1 MDTYEDVR
9 AWLYKQLPM
18 YQRQGASAYKPG
30 LEKMQAFMAYLGNPH
45 QAFSSVHVAGTNGKG
60 STAHMI
66 TSVLMEAGYTVG
78 LYTSPHLKDFSE
90 RIRING
96 IAIETTFVVSFVQEH
111 KDYFLEAQLSFF
123 ELTVGMSFA
132 YFKEQQIDFAIVE
145 VGLGGRL
152 DATNIISPI
161 LAVITNIG
169 FDHTQFLG
177 DTLEAIAGEKAGIIK
192 KNIPV
197 VIGETQEETTAVFK
211 ATASNLMAPI
221 IWADAVEVK
230 PFPTDLTGLYQK
242 KNIQTTVV
250 ALQTLNL
257 DQLNE
262 AHIRLGLQKVVSN
275 THLKGRWQILDN
287 NPLVVADV
295 THNAAGFAYV
305 IEQIKQ
311 TPYDKL
317 HLVLGFVQYKDLEL
331 IFSQLPRDASY
342 YFCAPNMVRAEEVS
356 VLMKLAEKYTLIA
369 EVFNS
374 VDLAYKSAAKNA
386 DNSDFIYVGGS
397 TFVVA
402 EIL

>member
-275 THLKGRWQILDN
+275 THLQGRWQILDN

>member
-1 MDTYEDVR
+1 MNTYEEVR
-9 AWLYKQLPM
+9 SWLYEQLPM

-30 LEKMQAFMAYLGNPH
+30 LEKMHAFMSYLGNPH
-45 QAFSSVHVAGTNGKG
+45 QAFSSIHVAGTNGKG
-60 STAHMI
+60 STGHMI
-66 TSVLMEAGYTVG
+66 TSVLMEAGYAVG

-169 FDHTQFLG
+169 FDHMQFLG
-177 DTLEAIAGEKAGIIK
+177 DTLETIAGEKAGIIK

-197 VIGETQEETTAVFK
+197 VIGETQEETTTVFK
-211 ATASNLMAPI
+211 TIANDLKASI
-221 IWADAVEVK
+221 TWADTVEVK
-230 PFPTDLTGLYQK
+230 PYQTDLNGLYQVMNK
-242 KNIQTTVV
+242 QTAVV
-250 ALQTLNL
+250 ALQTLHL
-257 DQLNE
+257 DQLQE
-262 AHIRLGLQKVVSN
+262 EHMRIGLQKVVSN
-275 THLKGRWQILDN
+275 THLQGRWQMLDKD
-287 NPLVVADV
+287 PLIIADV

-305 IEQIKQ
+305 IDQINQ
-311 TPYDKL
+311 TTYDKL
-317 HLVLGFVQYKDLEL
+317 HLVLGFVKDKNLEL
-331 IFSQLPRDASY
+331 IFSLLPRDAAY
-342 YFCAPNMVRAEEVS
+342 YFCVPNIGRAEDIS
-356 VLMKLAEKYTLIA
+356 VLMKLAEKYTLNA
-369 EVFNS
+369 AAFDS
-374 VDLAYKSAAKNA
+374 VDIAYKSATKNA
-386 DNSDFIYVGGS
+386 EYNDFIYVGGS

>member
-1 MDTYEDVR
+1 MNTYEQVR
-9 AWLYKQLPM
+9 AWLYEQLPM

-30 LEKMQAFMAYLGNPH
+30 LEKMHAFMTYLGNPH
-45 QAFSSVHVAGTNGKG
+45 QAFSSIHVAGTNGKG
-60 STAHMI
+60 STGHMI
-66 TSVLMEAGYTVG
+66 TSVLMEAGYAVG

-161 LAVITNIG
+161 IAVITNIG
-169 FDHTQFLG
+169 FDHMQFLG
-177 DTLEAIAGEKAGIIK
+177 NTLEAIAIEKAGIIK

-211 ATASNLMAPI
+211 TTANDLKASVT
-221 IWADAVEVK
+221 WADTVEVK
-230 PFPTDLTGLYQK
+230 QYQTDLNGLYQEMNK
-242 KNIQTTVV
+242 QTAVV
-250 ALQTLNL
+250 ALQTLHL
-257 DQLNE
+257 DQLQE
-262 AHIRLGLQKVVSN
+262 EHIRIGLQKVVSN
-275 THLKGRWQILDN
+275 THLQGRWQILDKD
-287 NPLVVADV
+287 PLIVADV

-305 IEQIKQ
+305 IDQINQ
-311 TPYDKL
+311 TTYDKL
-317 HLVLGFVQYKDLEL
+317 HLVLGFVKDKNLEL
-331 IFSQLPRDASY
+331 IFSLLPRDAAY
-342 YFCAPNMVRAEEVS
+342 YFCAPNIGRAEDTS
-356 VLMKLAEKYTLIA
+356 VLMKLAEKYTLNA
-369 EVFNS
+369 AAFDS
-374 VDLAYKSAAKNA
+374 VDIAYKSANKNA
-386 DNSDFIYVGGS
+386 EYNDFIYVGGS

>member
-45 QAFSSVHVAGTNGKG
+45 QAFSSIHVAGTNGKG

-96 IAIETTFVVSFVQEH
+96 IAIETTLVVSFVQEH
-111 KDYFLEAQLSFF
+111 KDYFLKAQLSFF

-152 DATNIISPI
+152 DATNIISPV

-192 KNIPV
+192 KNIPI
-197 VIGETQEETTAVFK
+197 VIGETQEQTTAVFK

-275 THLKGRWQILDN
+275 THLQGRWQILDN

-317 HLVLGFVQYKDLEL
+317 HLVLGFVQDKDLEL

-342 YFCAPNMVRAEEVS
+342 YFCAPNMGRAEEVS

>member
-275 THLKGRWQILDN
+275 THLQGRWQILDN

-317 HLVLGFVQYKDLEL
+317 HLVLGFVKDKDLEL

>member
-1 MDTYEDVR
+1 LNTYEQVR
-9 AWLYKQLPM
+9 AWLYEQLPM

-30 LEKMQAFMAYLGNPH
+30 LEKMHAFMTYLGNPH
-45 QAFSSVHVAGTNGKG
+45 QAFSSIHVAGTNGKG
-60 STAHMI
+60 STGHMI
-66 TSVLMEAGYTVG
+66 TSVLMEAGYAVG

-161 LAVITNIG
+161 IAVITNIG
-169 FDHTQFLG
+169 FDHMQFLG
-177 DTLEAIAGEKAGIIK
+177 DTLEAIAIEKAGIIK

-211 ATASNLMAPI
+211 TTANDLKASVT
-221 IWADAVEVK
+221 WADTVEVK
-230 PFPTDLTGLYQK
+230 QYQTDLNGLYQEMNK
-242 KNIQTTVV
+242 QTAVV
-250 ALQTLNL
+250 ALQTLHL
-257 DQLNE
+257 DQLQE
-262 AHIRLGLQKVVSN
+262 EHIRIGLQKVVSN
-275 THLKGRWQILDN
+275 THLQGRWQILDED
-287 NPLVVADV
+287 PLIVADV

-305 IEQIKQ
+305 IDQINQ
-311 TPYDKL
+311 TTYDKL
-317 HLVLGFVQYKDLEL
+317 HLVLGFVKDKNLEL
-331 IFSQLPRDASY
+331 IFSLLPRDAAY
-342 YFCAPNMVRAEEVS
+342 YFCAPNIGRAEDTS
-356 VLMKLAEKYTLIA
+356 VLMKLAEKYTLNA
-369 EVFNS
+369 AAFES
-374 VDLAYKSAAKNA
+374 VDIAYKSATKNA
-386 DNSDFIYVGGS
+386 EYNDFIYVGGS

>member
-66 TSVLMEAGYTVG
+66 TSVLMEAGYTIG

-275 THLKGRWQILDN
+275 THLQGRWQILDN

-305 IEQIKQ
+305 FEQIKQ

-317 HLVLGFVQYKDLEL
+317 HLVLGFVKDKDLEL

>member
-1 MDTYEDVR
+1 LDTYEDVR

-275 THLKGRWQILDN
+275 THLQGRWQILDN

>member
-1 MDTYEDVR
+1 
-9 AWLYKQLPM
+9 M
-18 YQRQGASAYKPG
+18 YQRQGTSAYKPG
-30 LEKMQAFMAYLGNPH
+30 LEKMHAFMSYLGNPH
-45 QAFSSVHVAGTNGKG
+45 KEFSSIHIAGTNGKG

-66 TSVLMEAGYTVG
+66 TSVLMEAGYKVG

-96 IAIETTFVVSFVQEH
+96 LAIETTFVVSFVQEH
-111 KDYFLEAQLSFF
+111 KAYFLEAQLSFF

-132 YFKEQQIDFAIVE
+132 YFKEQQIDFAVVE

-161 LAVITNIG
+161 LSVITNIG

-211 ATASNLMAPI
+211 AIASDLKAPI
-221 IWADAVEVK
+221 NWADKAEVK
-230 PFPTDLTGLYQK
+230 PYKTDLNGQYQEI
-242 KNIQTTVV
+242 NRQTAVVAIQT
-250 ALQTLNL
+250 LHL
-257 DQLNE
+257 DQLHE
-262 AHIRLGLQKVVSN
+262 EHMRIGLQKIVAN
-275 THLKGRWQILDN
+275 TQLQGRWQMLDK

-295 THNAAGFAYV
+295 THNAAGFTYV
-305 IEQIKQ
+305 IDQIKQ
-311 TPYDKL
+311 TTFEKL
-317 HLVLGFVQYKDLEL
+317 HLVLGFVKDKNLEL
-331 IFSQLPRDASY
+331 IFSLLPRDATY
-342 YFCAPNMVRAEEVS
+342 YFCAPNIGRAEEIS
-356 VLMKLAEKYTLIA
+356 VLMKLAEKYSLNA
-369 EVFNS
+369 DAFDS
-374 VDLAYKSAAKNA
+374 VDIAYKSATKNA
-386 DNSDFIYVGGS
+386 EYNDFIYVGGS

>member
-1 MDTYEDVR
+1 MNTYEQVR
-9 AWLYKQLPM
+9 AWLYEQLPM

-30 LEKMQAFMAYLGNPH
+30 LEKMHAFMTYLGNPH
-45 QAFSSVHVAGTNGKG
+45 QAFSSIHIAGTNGKG
-60 STAHMI
+60 STGHMI
-66 TSVLMEAGYTVG
+66 TSVLMEAGYAVG

-161 LAVITNIG
+161 IAVITNIG
-169 FDHTQFLG
+169 FDHMQFLG
-177 DTLEAIAGEKAGIIK
+177 NTLEAIAIEKAGIIK

-211 ATASNLMAPI
+211 KIANDLKASVT
-221 IWADAVEVK
+221 WADTVVVK
-230 PFPTDLTGLYQK
+230 QYQTDLNGLYQEMNK
-242 KNIQTTVV
+242 QTAVV
-250 ALQTLNL
+250 ALQTLHL
-257 DQLNE
+257 DQLE
-262 AHIRLGLQKVVSN
+262 EEHIRIGLQKVVSN
-275 THLKGRWQILDN
+275 THLQGRWQILDKD
-287 NPLVVADV
+287 PLIVADV

-305 IEQIKQ
+305 IDQINQ
-311 TPYDKL
+311 TTYDKL
-317 HLVLGFVQYKDLEL
+317 HLVLGFVKDKNLEL
-331 IFSQLPRDASY
+331 IFSLLPRDAAY
-342 YFCAPNMVRAEEVS
+342 YFCAPNIGRAEDTS
-356 VLMKLAEKYTLIA
+356 VLMKLAEKYTLNA
-369 EVFNS
+369 AAFDS
-374 VDLAYKSAAKNA
+374 VDIAYKSATKNA
-386 DNSDFIYVGGS
+386 EYNDFIYVGGS

>member
-1 MDTYEDVR
+1 MDTYEEVR
-9 AWLYKQLPM
+9 TWIYEQLPI

-30 LEKMQAFMAYLGNPH
+30 LEKMQAFMEYLGNPH
-45 QAFSSVHVAGTNGKG
+45 QAFSSIHVAGTNGKG

-66 TSVLMEAGYTVG
+66 TSVLMEAGYAVG

-96 IAIETTFVVSFVQEH
+96 LAIETTFVVFFVQEH
-111 KDYFLEAQLSFF
+111 KDYFLKAQLSFF

-152 DATNIISPI
+152 DATNIISPL

-197 VIGETQEETTAVFK
+197 VIGETQEETTAIFK
-211 ATASNLMAPI
+211 SIADDLKAPI
-221 IWADAVEVK
+221 TWADTVEVK
-230 PFPTDLTGLYQK
+230 LHQTDLTGLYQK
-242 KNIQTTVV
+242 KNKQTAAV
-250 ALQTLNL
+250 ALQALHL
-257 DQLNE
+257 DQLTE
-262 AHIRLGLQKVVSN
+262 EHIRIGLQNVVSN
-275 THLKGRWQILDN
+275 THLQGRWQMLDK

-305 IEQIKQ
+305 FEQINQ
-311 TPYDKL
+311 TSYDKL
-317 HLVLGFVQYKDLEL
+317 HLVLGFVKDKNLEL
-331 IFSQLPRDASY
+331 IFSLLPRDAIY
-342 YFCAPNMVRAEEVS
+342 YFCAPNIGRAEDIS
-356 VLMKLAEKYTLIA
+356 VLMKLAEKYTLNA
-369 EVFNS
+369 NAFDS
-374 VDLAYKSAAKNA
+374 VNIAYKSATKNA
-386 DNSDFIYVGGS
+386 EYSDFIYVGGS

>member
-111 KDYFLEAQLSFF
+111 KDYFLKAQLSFF

-152 DATNIISPI
+152 DATNIISPV

-211 ATASNLMAPI
+211 TTASNLTAPI

-230 PFPTDLTGLYQK
+230 PYPTDLTGLYQK

-275 THLKGRWQILDN
+275 THLQGRWQVLDN

-317 HLVLGFVQYKDLEL
+317 HLVLGFVQDKDLEL

-342 YFCAPNMVRAEEVS
+342 YFCAPNMGRAEEVS

-369 EVFNS
+369 EAFNS

>member
-1 MDTYEDVR
+1 MNTYEQVR
-9 AWLYKQLPM
+9 AWLYEQLPM

-30 LEKMQAFMAYLGNPH
+30 LEKMHAFMTYLGNPH
-45 QAFSSVHVAGTNGKG
+45 QAFSSIHVAGTNGKG
-60 STAHMI
+60 STGHMI
-66 TSVLMEAGYTVG
+66 TSVLMEAGYAVG

-161 LAVITNIG
+161 IAVITNIG
-169 FDHTQFLG
+169 FDHMQFLG
-177 DTLEAIAGEKAGIIK
+177 DTLEAIAIEKAGIIK

-211 ATASNLMAPI
+211 TTANDLKASVT
-221 IWADAVEVK
+221 WADTVEVK
-230 PFPTDLTGLYQK
+230 QYQTDLNGLYQEMNK
-242 KNIQTTVV
+242 QTAVV
-250 ALQTLNL
+250 ALQTLHL
-257 DQLNE
+257 DQLQE
-262 AHIRLGLQKVVSN
+262 EHIRIGLQKVVSN
-275 THLKGRWQILDN
+275 THLQGRWQILDKD
-287 NPLVVADV
+287 PLIVADV

-305 IEQIKQ
+305 IDQINQ
-311 TPYDKL
+311 TTYDKL
-317 HLVLGFVQYKDLEL
+317 HLVLGFVKDKNLEL
-331 IFSQLPRDASY
+331 IFSLLPRDAAY
-342 YFCAPNMVRAEEVS
+342 YFCAPNIGRAEDTS
-356 VLMKLAEKYTLIA
+356 VLMKLAEKYTLNA
-369 EVFNS
+369 AAFES
-374 VDLAYKSAAKNA
+374 VDIAYKSATKNA
-386 DNSDFIYVGGS
+386 EYNDFIYVGGS

>member
-1 MDTYEDVR
+1 MNTYEQVR
-9 AWLYKQLPM
+9 AWLYEQLPM

-30 LEKMQAFMAYLGNPH
+30 LEKMHAFMTYLGNPH
-45 QAFSSVHVAGTNGKG
+45 QAFSSIHVAGTNGKG
-60 STAHMI
+60 STGHMI
-66 TSVLMEAGYTVG
+66 TSVLMEAGYAVG

-161 LAVITNIG
+161 IAVITNIG
-169 FDHTQFLG
+169 FDHMQFLG
-177 DTLEAIAGEKAGIIK
+177 DTLEAIAIEKAGIIK

-211 ATASNLMAPI
+211 TIANDLKASVT
-221 IWADAVEVK
+221 WADTVVVK
-230 PFPTDLTGLYQK
+230 QYQTDLNGLYQEM
-242 KNIQTTVV
+242 NMQTAVV
-250 ALQTLNL
+250 ALQTLQL
-257 DQLNE
+257 DQLQE
-262 AHIRLGLQKVVSN
+262 EHIRIGLQKVVSN
-275 THLKGRWQILDN
+275 THLQGRWQILDKD
-287 NPLVVADV
+287 PLIVADV

-305 IEQIKQ
+305 IDQINQ
-311 TPYDKL
+311 TTYDKL
-317 HLVLGFVQYKDLEL
+317 HLVLGFVKDKNLEL
-331 IFSQLPRDASY
+331 IFSLLPRDAAY
-342 YFCAPNMVRAEEVS
+342 YFCAPNIGRAEDTS
-356 VLMKLAEKYTLIA
+356 VLMKLAEKYTLNA
-369 EVFNS
+369 AAFES
-374 VDLAYKSAAKNA
+374 VDIAYKSATKNA
-386 DNSDFIYVGGS
+386 EYNDFIYVGGS

>member
-66 TSVLMEAGYTVG
+66 TSVLMEAGYTIG

-152 DATNIISPI
+152 DATNIISPV

-169 FDHTQFLG
+169 FDHIQFLG

-275 THLKGRWQILDN
+275 THLQGRWQILDN

-342 YFCAPNMVRAEEVS
+342 YFCAPNMGRAEEVS

>member
-66 TSVLMEAGYTVG
+66 TSVLMEAGYTIG

-152 DATNIISPI
+152 DATNIISPV

-169 FDHTQFLG
+169 FDHIQFLG

-275 THLKGRWQILDN
+275 THLQGRWQILDN

-305 IEQIKQ
+305 FEQIKQ

-317 HLVLGFVQYKDLEL
+317 HLVLGFVKDKDLEL

>member
-1 MDTYEDVR
+1 MNTYEQVR
-9 AWLYKQLPM
+9 AWLYEQLPM

-30 LEKMQAFMAYLGNPH
+30 LEKMHAFMTYLGNPH
-45 QAFSSVHVAGTNGKG
+45 QAFSSIHVAGTNGKG
-60 STAHMI
+60 STGHMI
-66 TSVLMEAGYTVG
+66 TSVLMEAGYAVG

-161 LAVITNIG
+161 IAVITNIG
-169 FDHTQFLG
+169 FDHMQFLG
-177 DTLEAIAGEKAGIIK
+177 DTLEAIAIEKAGIIK

-211 ATASNLMAPI
+211 TTANDLKASVT
-221 IWADAVEVK
+221 WADTVEVK
-230 PFPTDLTGLYQK
+230 QYQTDLNGLYQEMNK
-242 KNIQTTVV
+242 QTAVV
-250 ALQTLNL
+250 ALQTLQL
-257 DQLNE
+257 DQLQE
-262 AHIRLGLQKVVSN
+262 EHIRIGLQKVVSN
-275 THLKGRWQILDN
+275 THLQGRWQMLDKD
-287 NPLVVADV
+287 PLIVADV

-305 IEQIKQ
+305 IDQINQ
-311 TPYDKL
+311 TTYDKL
-317 HLVLGFVQYKDLEL
+317 HLVLGFVKDKNLEL
-331 IFSQLPRDASY
+331 IFSLLPRDAAY
-342 YFCAPNMVRAEEVS
+342 YFCAPNIGRAEDTS
-356 VLMKLAEKYTLIA
+356 VLMKLAEKYTLNA
-369 EVFNS
+369 AAFES
-374 VDLAYKSAAKNA
+374 VDIAYKSATKNA
-386 DNSDFIYVGGS
+386 EYNDFIYVGGS

>member
-1 MDTYEDVR
+1 MNTYEQVR
-9 AWLYKQLPM
+9 AWLYEQLPM

-30 LEKMQAFMAYLGNPH
+30 LEKMHAFMTYLGNPH
-45 QAFSSVHVAGTNGKG
+45 QAFSSIHVAGTNGKG
-60 STAHMI
+60 STGHMI
-66 TSVLMEAGYTVG
+66 TSVLMEAGYAVG

-161 LAVITNIG
+161 IAVITNIG
-169 FDHTQFLG
+169 FDHMQFLG
-177 DTLEAIAGEKAGIIK
+177 DTLEAIAIEKAGIIK

-211 ATASNLMAPI
+211 TTANDLKASVT
-221 IWADAVEVK
+221 WADTVEVK
-230 PFPTDLTGLYQK
+230 QYQTDLNGLYQEMNK
-242 KNIQTTVV
+242 QTAVV
-250 ALQTLNL
+250 ALQTLHL
-257 DQLNE
+257 DQLE
-262 AHIRLGLQKVVSN
+262 EEHIRIGLQKVVSN
-275 THLKGRWQILDN
+275 THLQGRWQILDKD
-287 NPLVVADV
+287 PLIVADV

-305 IEQIKQ
+305 IDQINQ
-311 TPYDKL
+311 TTYDKL
-317 HLVLGFVQYKDLEL
+317 HLVLGFVKDKNLEL
-331 IFSQLPRDASY
+331 IFSLLPRDAAY
-342 YFCAPNMVRAEEVS
+342 YFCAPNIGRAEDTS
-356 VLMKLAEKYTLIA
+356 LLMKLAEKYTLNA
-369 EVFNS
+369 AAFES
-374 VDLAYKSAAKNA
+374 VDIAYKSATKNA
-386 DNSDFIYVGGS
+386 EYNDFIYVGGS

>member
-111 KDYFLEAQLSFF
+111 KDYFLKAQLSFF

-152 DATNIISPI
+152 DATNIISPV

-169 FDHTQFLG
+169 FDHIQFLG

-192 KNIPV
+192 KTIPV
-197 VIGETQEETTAVFK
+197 VIGETQEETTAIFK
-211 ATASNLMAPI
+211 AIASNLTAPI

-230 PFPTDLTGLYQK
+230 PYPTDLTGLYQK

-275 THLKGRWQILDN
+275 THLQGRWQILDN

-305 IEQIKQ
+305 FEQIKQ

-317 HLVLGFVQYKDLEL
+317 HLVLGFVQDKDLEL

-342 YFCAPNMVRAEEVS
+342 YFCAPNMGRAEEVS

-374 VDLAYKSAAKNA
+374 VGLAYKSAAKNA

>member
-1 MDTYEDVR
+1 
-9 AWLYKQLPM
+9 M

-275 THLKGRWQILDN
+275 THLQGRWQILDN

-342 YFCAPNMVRAEEVS
+342 YFCAPNMGRAEEVS

-402 EIL
+402 EII

>member
-152 DATNIISPI
+152 DATNIISPV

-169 FDHTQFLG
+169 FDHIQFLG

-211 ATASNLMAPI
+211 ATASNLRAPI

-230 PFPTDLTGLYQK
+230 PYPTDLTGLYQK

-275 THLKGRWQILDN
+275 THLQGRWQVIDN

-317 HLVLGFVQYKDLEL
+317 HLVLGFVQDKDLEL

-342 YFCAPNMVRAEEVS
+342 YFCAPNMGRAEEVS

-369 EVFNS
+369 EAFNS

>member
-45 QAFSSVHVAGTNGKG
+45 QAFSSIHVAGTNGKG

-111 KDYFLEAQLSFF
+111 KDYFLKAQLSFF

-152 DATNIISPI
+152 DATNIISPV

-192 KNIPV
+192 KNIPI
-197 VIGETQEETTAVFK
+197 VIGETQEQTTAVFK

-275 THLKGRWQILDN
+275 THLQGRWQILDN

-317 HLVLGFVQYKDLEL
+317 HLVLGFVKDKDLEL

-342 YFCAPNMVRAEEVS
+342 YFCAPNMGRAEEVS

>member
-1 MDTYEDVR
+1 MNTYEQVR
-9 AWLYKQLPM
+9 AWLYEQLPM

-30 LEKMQAFMAYLGNPH
+30 LEKMHAFMTYLGNPH
-45 QAFSSVHVAGTNGKG
+45 QAFSSIHVAGTNGKG
-60 STAHMI
+60 STGHMI
-66 TSVLMEAGYTVG
+66 TSVLMEAGYAVG

-161 LAVITNIG
+161 IAVITNIG
-169 FDHTQFLG
+169 FDHMQFLG
-177 DTLEAIAGEKAGIIK
+177 DTLEAIAIEKAGIIK

-211 ATASNLMAPI
+211 TTANDLKASVT
-221 IWADAVEVK
+221 WADTVEVK
-230 PFPTDLTGLYQK
+230 QYQTDLNGLYQEMNK
-242 KNIQTTVV
+242 QTAVV
-250 ALQTLNL
+250 ALQTLHL
-257 DQLNE
+257 DQLQE
-262 AHIRLGLQKVVSN
+262 EHIRIGLQNVVSN
-275 THLKGRWQILDN
+275 THLQGRWQILDED
-287 NPLVVADV
+287 PLIVADV

-305 IEQIKQ
+305 IDQINQ
-311 TPYDKL
+311 TTYDKL
-317 HLVLGFVQYKDLEL
+317 HLVLGFVKDKNLEL
-331 IFSQLPRDASY
+331 IFSLLPRDAAY
-342 YFCAPNMVRAEEVS
+342 YFCAPNIGRAEDTS
-356 VLMKLAEKYTLIA
+356 VLMKLAEKYTLNA
-369 EVFNS
+369 AAFES
-374 VDLAYKSAAKNA
+374 VDIAYKSATKNA
-386 DNSDFIYVGGS
+386 EYNDFIYVGGS

>member
-1 MDTYEDVR
+1 MNTYEEIR
-9 AWLYKQLPM
+9 AWLYEQLPM

-30 LEKMQAFMAYLGNPH
+30 LEKMQAFMEYLGDPH
-45 QAFSSVHVAGTNGKG
+45 KEFSSIHVAGTNGKG

-66 TSVLMEAGYTVG
+66 TSVLMEAGYKVG

-96 IAIETTFVVSFVQEH
+96 VAIETAFVVSFVQEH
-111 KDYFLEAQLSFF
+111 KVYFIEAQLSFF

-132 YFKEQQIDFAIVE
+132 YFKEQQIDFAVVE

-152 DATNIISPI
+152 DATNVISPT

-177 DTLEAIAGEKAGIIK
+177 NTLEAIAGEKAGIIK

-197 VIGETQEETTAVFK
+197 VIGETQEETTTVFK
-211 ATASNLMAPI
+211 TIADDLKAAI
-221 IWADAVEVK
+221 VWADTVK
-230 PFPTDLTGLYQK
+230 VKQYQTDLNGLYQK
-242 KNIQTTVV
+242 KNKHTAIV
-250 ALQTLNL
+250 ALQTPHL
-257 DQLNE
+257 DQLQE
-262 AHIRLGLQKVVSN
+262 EHIRIGLQHVVSN
-275 THLKGRWQILDN
+275 THLQGRWQRLDK

-295 THNAAGFAYV
+295 THNAEGFAYV

-311 TPYDKL
+311 TTFHKL
-317 HLVLGFVQYKDLEL
+317 HLVLGFVQDKNLEL
-331 IFSQLPRDASY
+331 IFSQLPQNAIY
-342 YFCAPNMVRAEEVS
+342 YFCVPNIGRAEEIS
-356 VLMKLAEKYTLIA
+356 VLMNLAEKYTLNA
-369 EVFNS
+369 NDYDS
-374 VDLAYKSAAKNA
+374 VEIAYKSAAKNA
-386 DNSDFIYVGGS
+386 EYNDFIYVGGS

>member
-152 DATNIISPI
+152 DATNIISPV

-169 FDHTQFLG
+169 FDHIQFLG

-192 KNIPV
+192 KTIPV

-275 THLKGRWQILDN
+275 THLQGRWQILDN

>member
-111 KDYFLEAQLSFF
+111 KDYFLKAQLSFF

-152 DATNIISPI
+152 DATNIISPL

-177 DTLEAIAGEKAGIIK
+177 ETLEAIAGEKAGIIK

-197 VIGETQEETTAVFK
+197 VIGETQKETTAVFK
-211 ATASNLMAPI
+211 TTASNLTAPI

-230 PFPTDLTGLYQK
+230 PYPTDLTGLYQK

-275 THLKGRWQILDN
+275 THLQGRWQVLDN

-317 HLVLGFVQYKDLEL
+317 HLVLGFVQDKDLEL

-342 YFCAPNMVRAEEVS
+342 YFCAPNMGRAEEVS

-369 EVFNS
+369 EAFNS

>member
-1 MDTYEDVR
+1 MNTYEEIR
-9 AWLYKQLPM
+9 TWLYEQLPM

-30 LEKMQAFMAYLGNPH
+30 LEKMEAFMGHLGDPH
-45 QAFSSVHVAGTNGKG
+45 KEFSSIHVAGTNGKG

-66 TSVLMEAGYTVG
+66 TSVLMEAGYKVG

-96 IAIETTFVVSFVQEH
+96 IAIETAFVVSFVQEH
-111 KDYFLEAQLSFF
+111 KAYFLEAQLSFF

-132 YFKEQQIDFAIVE
+132 YFKEQQIDFAVVE

-152 DATNIISPI
+152 DATNVISPI

-177 DTLEAIAGEKAGIIK
+177 NTLEAIAGEKAGIIK

-197 VIGETQEETTAVFK
+197 VIGETQEETTTVFK
-211 ATASNLMAPI
+211 TIADELKAPI
-221 IWADAVEVK
+221 VWADTVEVK
-230 PFPTDLTGLYQK
+230 PYQTDLNGLYQK
-242 KNIQTTVV
+242 KNKHTAIV
-250 ALQTLNL
+250 ALQTLHL
-257 DQLNE
+257 DQLHE
-262 AHIRLGLQKVVSN
+262 EHIRIGLQQVVSN
-275 THLKGRWQILDN
+275 THLQGRWQMLDK

-295 THNAAGFAYV
+295 THNAAGFAFV

-311 TPYDKL
+311 TTFHKL
-317 HLVLGFVQYKDLEL
+317 HLVLGFVKDKNLEL
-331 IFSQLPRDASY
+331 ILSLLPQNATY
-342 YFCAPNMVRAEEVS
+342 YFCVPNIGRAEEIS
-356 VLMKLAEKYTLIA
+356 VLMNLAEKYTLNA
-369 EVFNS
+369 NAFES
-374 VDLAYKSAAKNA
+374 VEIAYKSAAKNA
-386 DNSDFIYVGGS
+386 EYNDFIYVGGS

>member
-45 QAFSSVHVAGTNGKG
+45 QAFSSIHVAGTNGKG

-111 KDYFLEAQLSFF
+111 KDYFLKAQLSFF

-152 DATNIISPI
+152 DATNIISPV

-192 KNIPV
+192 KNIPI
-197 VIGETQEETTAVFK
+197 VIGETQEQTTAVFK

-275 THLKGRWQILDN
+275 THLQGRWQILDN

-317 HLVLGFVQYKDLEL
+317 HLVLGFVQDKDLEL

-342 YFCAPNMVRAEEVS
+342 YFCAPNMGRAEEVS

>member
-1 MDTYEDVR
+1 MNTYEQVR
-9 AWLYKQLPM
+9 AWLYEQLPM

-30 LEKMQAFMAYLGNPH
+30 LEKMHAFMTYLGNPH
-45 QAFSSVHVAGTNGKG
+45 QAFSSIHVAGTNGKG
-60 STAHMI
+60 STGHMI
-66 TSVLMEAGYTVG
+66 TSVLMEAGYAVG

-161 LAVITNIG
+161 IAVITNIG
-169 FDHTQFLG
+169 FDHMQFLG
-177 DTLEAIAGEKAGIIK
+177 DTLEAIAIEKAGIIK

-211 ATASNLMAPI
+211 TTANDLKASVT
-221 IWADAVEVK
+221 WADTVELK
-230 PFPTDLTGLYQK
+230 QYQTDLNGLYQEMNK
-242 KNIQTTVV
+242 QTAVV
-250 ALQTLNL
+250 ALQTLHL
-257 DQLNE
+257 DQLQE
-262 AHIRLGLQKVVSN
+262 EHIRIGLQKVVSN
-275 THLKGRWQILDN
+275 THLQGRWQILDKD
-287 NPLVVADV
+287 PLIVADV

-305 IEQIKQ
+305 IDQINQ
-311 TPYDKL
+311 TTYDKL
-317 HLVLGFVQYKDLEL
+317 HLVLGFVKDKNLEL
-331 IFSQLPRDASY
+331 IFSLLPRDAAY
-342 YFCAPNMVRAEEVS
+342 YFCAPNIGRAEDTS
-356 VLMKLAEKYTLIA
+356 VLMKLAEKYTLNA
-369 EVFNS
+369 ATFES
-374 VDLAYKSAAKNA
+374 VDIAYKSATKNA
-386 DNSDFIYVGGS
+386 EYNDFIYVGGS